1 MLKLQS
7 VMTYYG
13 RVLALR
19 GISLHVE
26 PGEIVAMVGP
36 NGAGKTTALN
46 TISGVLTPKSGK
58 VVFDGKD
65 ITGRPAEKL
74 VEMGLVQ
81 IPEGRQLFPGMS
93 VYENLMLGAY
103 RRSRHDKR
111 AAVQDDLEK
120 VYSIFPILMERGKQA
135 AGTLSGGE
143 QQMLAIGR
151 ALMSRP
157 RMLLLDEPSM
167 GLAPLIVKE
176 IFKVIADLRKDG
188 GTTVLVVEQNAKAAL
203 AIAKRAYVLETGR
216 VVMEGPA
223 PELARNPEIQRAY
236 LGKGYKQMT
245 SPEPP
250 PAGRAQGDGVE
261 QGS

>member
-13 RVLALR
+13 KVLALK
-19 GISLHVE
+19 GVSLHVD
-26 PGEIVAMVGP
+26 PGEIVAIVGP

-46 TISGVLTPKSGK
+46 TISGVLAPKSGRIT
-58 VVFDGKD
+58 FDGKEIAGKTSD
-65 ITGRPAEKL
+65 KL

-81 IPEGRQLFPGMS
+81 VPEGRQLFSVMS

-103 RRSRHDKR
+103 RRTR
-111 AAVQDDLEK
+111 AAKKSLVDEDLERI
-120 VYSIFPILMERGKQA
+120 YGIFPILKERARQS

-151 ALMSRP
+151 ALMARP
-157 RMLLLDEPSM
+157 KMLLLDEPSM
-167 GLAPLIVKE
+167 GLAPLVVKE
-176 IFKVIADLRKDG
+176 IFRVIADLRKAD

-216 VVMEGPA
+216 VVMEGA
-223 PELARNPEIQRAY
+223 ASELAKNPEIQRAY
-236 LGKGYKQMT
+236 LGKGYKR
-245 SPEPP
+245 EL
-250 PAGRAQGDGVE
+250 
-261 QGS
+261 

>member
-13 RVLALR
+13 KILALK
-19 GISLHVE
+19 GVSLHVA
-26 PGEIVAMVGP
+26 PGEIVAIVGP

-46 TISGVLTPKSGK
+46 TISGVLVPQSGRIT
-58 VVFDGKD
+58 FDGKE
-65 ITGRPAEKL
+65 ISGRASDRL

-81 IPEGRQLFPGMS
+81 VPEGRQLFSSMS

-103 RRSRHDKR
+103 RRTR
-111 AAVQDDLEK
+111 AAKKSLLDEDLERI
-120 VYSIFPILMERGKQA
+120 YGIFPILKERARQS

-151 ALMSRP
+151 ALMARP
-157 RMLLLDEPSM
+157 KMLLLDEPSM
-167 GLAPLIVKE
+167 GLAPLVVKE
-176 IFKVIADLRKDG
+176 IFRVIADLRKAD

-216 VVMEGPA
+216 VVMEGA
-223 PELARNPEIQRAY
+223 ASELAKNPEIQRAY
-236 LGKGYKQMT
+236 LGKGYKR
-245 SPEPP
+245 EL
-250 PAGRAQGDGVE
+250 
-261 QGS
+261 